1 MVRLGAL
8 MIGGLGLALFVACGT
23 ENQSEF
29 PDPNVAH
36 SGDTAAPPS
45 FDPQNPGGGDG
56 GGGGKDGGSGDGNT
70 TCATVKAEAKLT
82 PVNLVVMYDQSGSMG
97 DTNESPTY
105 DPTKRWIPV
114 GAAMKA
120 FFTDNASAGM
130 NASLTF
136 FASATNSCNVADY
149 DSPEVPLMALPN
161 ATFASTIT
169 AHAPKGDTPTRAAVK
184 GAITQAQAVLAG
196 HAGEKTVIVLVTDG
210 EPYGC
215 GITTDAQSQAE
226 IGNVVSDVSA
236 VAASIPTYVIGVG
249 PSVSNLNAVAAA
261 GRTTAL
267 QVTVGNPAQTTSDL
281 LAAMA
286 TIRGQL
292 ASCDFAIPAPPD
304 GRTLDFDKVFVLRT
318 PSGQPAAT
326 LPYNQTCSGP
336 GWRYDDPKTPTK
348 VLLCDATCNVVKADP
363 GGKIDV
369 QFACV
374 SRPASEIPPR

>member
-1 MVRLGAL
+1 MLRLGL
-8 MIGGLGLALFVACGT
+8 PVTFGIGLAALVACGT

-29 PDPNVAH
+29 GDPVVPH
-36 SGDTAAPPS
+36 SSEVPTPPS
-45 FDPQNPGGGDG
+45 FPDPSNDG
-56 GGGGKDGGSGDGNT
+56 GGGEGGDGAADDGNT

-82 PVNLVVMYDQSGSMG
+82 PVNMVVMYDQSGSMG
-97 DTNESPTY
+97 DTNENPSY

-114 GAAMKA
+114 GTAMKA
-120 FFTDNASAGM
+120 FFTDKASAGM

-136 FASATNSCNVADY
+136 FANAANSCNAADY
-149 DSPEVPLMALPN
+149 GTPEVALMALPN
-161 ATFASTIT
+161 AVFSTTIA

-184 GAITQAQAVLAG
+184 GAITQAQSVLAA
-196 HAGEKTVIVLVTDG
+196 HPGEKTVIVLVTDG

-215 GITTDAQSQAE
+215 GITNDTQSNAE
-226 IGNVVSDVSA
+226 ATNVASDVAA

-249 PSVSNLNAVAAA
+249 PSVTNIKAVATA
-261 GRTTAL
+261 GGTTPL

-304 GRTLDFDKVFVLRT
+304 GRTLDFDKVFVVRT
-318 PSGQPAAT
+318 PSGKPAET

-336 GWRYDDPKTPTK
+336 GWRYDDPKKPTK
-348 VLLCDATCNVVKADP
+348 VLLCDATCGVVKSDP

-374 SRPASEIPPR
+374 SRPPGEIPPR

>member
-1 MVRLGAL
+1 MLRLGLSVVAGVGVAL
-8 MIGGLGLALFVACGT
+8 LVACGT

-29 PDPNVAH
+29 PDPVIPH
-36 SGDTAAPPS
+36 SGEIPTPPS
-45 FDPQNPGGGDG
+45 FDPQQPAVDGGDG
-56 GGGGKDGGSGDGNT
+56 GDGSAGDGST
-70 TCATVKAEAKLT
+70 TCATVAAEAKLT
-82 PVNLVVMYDQSGSMG
+82 PVNMVVMYDQSGSMG

-114 GAAMKA
+114 GTAMKA
-120 FFTDNASAGM
+120 FFTDPASAGM

-136 FASATNSCNVADY
+136 FADAANSCNTVDY
-149 DSPEVPLMALPN
+149 ATPEVALMALPN
-161 ATFASTIT
+161 AVFSTTIA

-184 GAITQAQAVLAG
+184 GAITQAQAVLAA

-215 GITTDAQSQAE
+215 GIVNNTQSQAE
-226 IGNVVSDVSA
+226 VTNVASDVAA

-249 PSVSNLNAVAAA
+249 PSVSNLNAVATA
-261 GRTTAL
+261 GGTTAL

-304 GRTLDFDKVFVLRT
+304 GRTLDFDKVFVVRT
-318 PSGQPAAT
+318 PSGKAAST
-326 LPYNQTCSGP
+326 LPYNQSCSGP
-336 GWRYDDPKTPTK
+336 GWRYDDPKKPTK
-348 VLLCDATCNVVKADP
+348 VLLCDATCDVVKADP

-374 SRPASEIPPR
+374 SRPPGEIPPR

>member
-1 MVRLGAL
+1 MVRVGVSSVIAGVGFAL
-8 MIGGLGLALFVACGT
+8 LVACGT
-23 ENQSEF
+23 DNQSEF
-29 PDPNVAH
+29 PDPNVPH
-36 SGDTAAPPS
+36 SEEVATSPS
-45 FDPQNPGGGDG
+45 FDPQSAKVDGGDT
-56 GGGGKDGGSGDGNT
+56 DGGNGDANA

-82 PVNLVVMYDQSGSMG
+82 PVNMVVMYDQSGSMG
-97 DTNESPTY
+97 DTNENASY
-105 DPTKRWIPV
+105 DPAKRWIPV
-114 GAAMKA
+114 GTAMKA
-120 FFTDNASAGM
+120 FFTDSASAGM

-136 FASATNSCNVADY
+136 FASATNSCNANDY
-149 DSPEVPLMALPN
+149 GTPEVPLMALPN
-161 ATFASTIT
+161 AIFSSTIA

-184 GAITQAQAVLAG
+184 GAIAQAQAVLAG

-215 GITTDAQSQAE
+215 GVTNDTQAQVE

-336 GWRYDDPKTPTK
+336 GWRYDDPKNPTK

>member
-1 MVRLGAL
+1 MVRLGASV
-8 MIGGLGLALFVACGT
+8 IAGVGFALLVACGT
-23 ENQSEF
+23 DNQSEF
-29 PDPNVAH
+29 TDPVVPH
-36 SGDTAAPPS
+36 SEEVTTPPS
-45 FDPQNPGGGDG
+45 FDPQHARVDGGD
-56 GGGGKDGGSGDGNT
+56 DTDGSGGEGG

-82 PVNLVVMYDQSGSMG
+82 PVNMVVMYDQSGSMG
-97 DTNESPTY
+97 DTTENPSY
-105 DPTKRWIPV
+105 DPSKRWIPV
-114 GAAMKA
+114 GTAMKA
-120 FFTDNASAGM
+120 FFTDTTSAGL

-136 FASATNSCNVADY
+136 FASATNSCNATDY
-149 DSPEVPLMALPN
+149 GAPEVALTALPN
-161 ATFASTIT
+161 ATFSSTIT

-215 GITTDAQSQAE
+215 GITTNTQSQAE
-226 IGNVVSDVSA
+226 VANVANDVSA

-249 PSVSNLNAVAAA
+249 PSVANLDAVAAA
-261 GRTTAL
+261 GGTTSAL

-304 GRTLDFDKVFVLRT
+304 GRTLDFDKVFVVRT
-318 PSGQPAAT
+318 PSGQPAVT

-336 GWRYDDPKTPTK
+336 GWRYDDPKNPTK
-348 VLLCDATCNVVKADP
+348 VLLCDATCDVVKADP

-374 SRPASEIPPR
+374 SRPAGEIPPR